1 MSYDAAEDTC
11 SIKYVDYGGYD
22 VIPTDQLKQIRTDFL
37 SLPFQVCGKH
47 FSIKA
52 SVCVV
57 GEKYK
62 DSFRLFYCLPVSTS
76 GI

>member
-37 SLPFQVCGKH
+37 SLPFQVCGNISGLVGGAAGFFV
-47 FSIKA
+47 FSH
-52 SVCVV
+52 
-57 GEKYK
+57 
-62 DSFRLFYCLPVSTS
+62 
-76 GI
+76 